1 MKKHTDPDKA
11 SNGTSYFGH
20 HFMATTA
27 SLRALFGDPHY
38 PEGDYTIDEW
48 VLDIGGGEAAT
59 VYHRGDTRYPED
71 QALRWHVGAKRP
83 SDSLYAVMRIKELLT
98 PTATQ

>member
-20 HFMATTA
+20 HFTATTA

-59 VYHRGDTRYPED
+59 VYHWGDTRYPED
-71 QALRWHVGAKRP
+71 QALRWHVGAHTRADAL
-83 SDSLYAVMRIKELLT
+83 SALLHIRELLT
-98 PTATQ
+98 PTT